1 MCATCT
7 HCIGLCVCVIVF
19 RAGTTAQRRK
29 TWHSTVAMS
38 SSPCVNK
45 LSLQCYRPTG
55 TYITSLRG
63 KGGGSSLSLSL
74 ALFFLLTRLRKI
86 NQWLESSKEKS
97 LPQPNSCW
105 NPFWQ
110 AKRKKTPKIKSSS
123 GCFQDAE
130 ILGRPLTEPSII
142 AASRQDILEK
152 PQTVEG
158 IWRQQRFFFF
168 FVCVWGGGVGLGGGG
183 LKTSCIPKNNVNLFS
198 TVRRVPFCQSA
209 SCPSATTSS
218 IYVEYGSGL
227 KCCGPFSLC
236 LR

>member
-7 HCIGLCVCVIVF
+7 HCIGLCVCVLVF

-45 LSLQCYRPTG
+45 LSLQCYRPTR
-55 TYITSLRG
+55 TYITSFRG

-74 ALFFLLTRLRKI
+74 ALFFTYTAEKNKSVAWIKQRKI
-86 NQWLESSKEKS
+86 PPPTQLLLK
-97 LPQPNSCW
+97 
-105 NPFWQ
+105 PFLASQ
-110 AKRKKTPKIKSSS
+110 EKKTPKIKSSS

-130 ILGRPLTEPSII
+130 ILGRPLTEPSMI

-158 IWRQQRFFFF
+158 IWRQQRFLFYFF
-168 FVCVWGGGVGLGGGG
+168 CVWGGVVGLGGGG